1 MPCRDYDYEDLD
13 NVTPTQLDDRT
24 KKKPDILSRLKLY

>member
-13 NVTPTQLDDRT
+13 NVTPTQLDDLRT
-24 KKKPDILSRLKLY
+24 KNKNLIF